1 MHLNLANF
9 LQFEV
14 LILRQVCC
22 ALLVSQV
29 FYTTFQSSRRK
40 FEKQRGKFR
49 GQFVKNPCQ
58 LFLLNF
64 FHCPPFMS
72 TFVFMIL
79 FIFLQREKILL
90 SEGKKI
96 LLLETLNRTRAAG
109 QVRLLRTI
117 IACSFLPSGLLN
129 VVAHALWH
137 WRFAFGEGER
147 NATTW
152 VRWKGEKRKNFDQE
166 SGFFFKLTFFN
177 DLQQYNCWLLY
188 SIPFWIKCK
197 LVLKQKKTEEC
208 AINSFVMF

>member
-90 SEGKKI
+90 SEGKKYFSYKHWI
-96 LLLETLNRTRAAG
+96 EPG
-109 QVRLLRTI
+109 QQGRYVFWERLLRAVFCPRVCWMLLLMLFGI
-117 IACSFLPSGLLN
+117 EGLHSG
-129 VVAHALWH
+129 
-137 WRFAFGEGER
+137 R
-147 NATTW
+147 
-152 VRWKGEKRKNFDQE
+152 EKEMPQPE
-166 SGFFFKLTFFN
+166 
-177 DLQQYNCWLLY
+177 
-188 SIPFWIKCK
+188 
-197 LVLKQKKTEEC
+197 
-208 AINSFVMF
+208 